1 MLPAFF
7 IAIMHISANINLD
20 AARLSRDCD
29 KMLAPYI
36 AKSLHIL
43 PEDIVSYKICKR
55 SIDARHRSNVR
66 LLYALDVELRD
77 RARPCGEFAPAKMED
92 TWHQPERTTLRNP
105 IIVGSGPAGLFAALV
120 LAEAGAEPIVIERG
134 YDVETRQRDINDF
147 LHTRRLN
154 PESNYLFG
162 EGGAGTWSDGK
173 LYTRVHDV
181 RCSYVLRTF
190 AEAGAPQEIQ
200 YFAHP
205 HIGSDLLPGVIA
217 ALRRRIIAAGGR
229 FIWGTQT
236 VDAIGNGRFQALLTD
251 KGDKLEAPAALIA
264 CGHSARRLILSLT
277 KRIAFKMKPFQMGCR
292 IEHPQSFIN
301 EIRYGNKASYPA
313 LGAAEYQYSI
323 SSTANMPGATTFC
336 MCPGG
341 VIIPATCQENTLCT
355 NGMSNSARNGKYANS
370 AIIST
375 LAADTFVSP
384 EEAFSF
390 LERIE
395 ADAFARGGGDYTAPA
410 QKAADFLERKCSKSL
425 QSGSYPLGL
434 VPEALHTLAAPVY
447 APIANALRAFD
458 RQAHG
463 FIHLGLLT
471 GVETRVSS
479 PVRFERMP
487 DGASS
492 MPGLYLAGEGAG
504 MAGGIVSAAIDGI
517 KNAEA
522 MMQ

>member
-1 MLPAFF
+1 
-7 IAIMHISANINLD
+7 MHISANINLD

-66 LLYALDVELRD
+66 LLYALDVELQD
-77 RARPCGEFAPAKMED
+77 GARPCGEFAPAKMED

-147 LHTRRLN
+147 LRTRRLN

-229 FIWGTQT
+229 FIWGTQI

-251 KGDKLEAPAALIA
+251 KGEKLEAPAALIA
-264 CGHSARRLILSLT
+264 CRHSARRLILSLT

-375 LAADTFVSP
+375 LAADTFASP

-463 FIHLGLLT
+463 FIQLGLLT
-471 GVETRVSS
+471 GVETKVSS

-487 DGASS
+487 NGASS

-522 MMQ
+522 IISTQRF